1 MSDPP
6 IKETNEEPEP
16 GEPSFEPSK
25 ELVGDIDRVRR
36 IALPIAIG
44 GAILCIVGAALNP
57 TQLLRS
63 YLVAVMFWLSI
74 AAGCMAVLML
84 QYVARGAWGV
94 VIRRTLEA
102 SSRTLPAIGL
112 LFAPILIGLPRLY
125 IWADES
131 VARTDPHLHHKAAYL
146 NVPFFI
152 GRALFYF
159 VVWSLFAFALNR
171 LSSELDRTRD
181 PKLVDRTRL
190 VSAAGLIAYCLTMTF
205 ASFDW
210 LMSLNPHWVSAIFG
224 VYVIGGQG
232 VATMAFAVIAAL
244 FLSRREPMAS
254 ALRTRHFHDLGKLLL
269 AFVMLWSYF
278 GISQFLIIWSGNLPE
293 DIPWF
298 IDRTRGGFKWVSLAL
313 VAFHFA
319 LPFLILLSRDTKR
332 SATRLAAVAGLLLV
346 MRLVDFYWLV
356 APAFHSRRLVVHPL
370 DLLAPITVGAVW
382 IWLVAG
388 ELKKRPLLPVG
399 EPTLAEALTDG

>member
-1 MSDPP
+1 MSDQSVTEAPD
-6 IKETNEEPEP
+6 K
-16 GEPSFEPSK
+16 EPSYEPSK
-25 ELVGDIDRVRR
+25 ELLGDLDLVRR
-36 IALPIAIG
+36 RALPVAF
-44 GAILCIVGAALNP
+44 VGAALCVGGAALDP

-63 YLVAVMFWLSI
+63 YLIALMFWLSI
-74 AAGCMAVLML
+74 AAGCSAILML

-102 SSRTLPAIGL
+102 ASRTLPAMGL
-112 LFAPILIGLPRLY
+112 LFVPILIGLPRLY

-131 VARTDPHLHHKAAYL
+131 VAHADPHLHHKAAYL

-159 VVWSLFAFALNR
+159 VVWSAFAYGLNR
-171 LSSELDRTRD
+171 YSSEQDRTGDPNLQDRTR
-181 PKLVDRTRL
+181 KL
-190 VSAAGLIAYCLTMTF
+190 SAFGLMAYCVTMTF
-205 ASFDW
+205 AAFDW
-210 LMSLNPHWVSAIFG
+210 LMSLSPHWFSSIFG

-244 FLSRREPMAS
+244 FLSRHEPMAS
-254 ALRTRHFHDLGKLLL
+254 ALKTRHFHDLGKLLL

-298 IDRTRGGFKWVSLAL
+298 LDRMRGGYKWVSLAL

-319 LPFLILLSRDTKR
+319 LPFMLLLSRDTKR
-332 SATRLAAVAGLLLV
+332 NAKRLASVEGFLLV
-346 MRLVDFYWLV
+346 MRLVDLYWMV
-356 APAFHSRRLVVHPL
+356 APAFDPKRVAIHPL
-370 DLLAPITVGAVW
+370 DLVAPITLGAVW
-382 IWLVAG
+382 VWLVAG
-388 ELKKRPLLPVG
+388 ELKKKPLLPAR
-399 EPTLAEALTDG
+399 EPMLAEALHDG